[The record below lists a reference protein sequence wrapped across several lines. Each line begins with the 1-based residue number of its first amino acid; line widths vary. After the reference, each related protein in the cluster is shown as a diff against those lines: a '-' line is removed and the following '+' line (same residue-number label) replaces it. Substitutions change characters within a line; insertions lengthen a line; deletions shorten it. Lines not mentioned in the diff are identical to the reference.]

1 MKNKLLFFILMLF
14 IGLPVF
20 SQLNQ
25 NRTDANSQLQS
36 VLQASSV
43 NSSAAQNVMLAR
55 SSVDYRVTQG
65 DIYTLAYTAGT
76 NQISYIINVDASYR
90 IRVSNMGIVN
100 GAGKTF
106 LQLRN
111 EIETIVSNNYPMS
124 GVQLILTQPATFR
137 VLVKGEVI
145 SAGEIYA
152 WALSRLSS
160 LVLLSEVNSNSQ
172 VQNQDQNQI
181 QIQGQN
187 QGYIQGQNQNQ
198 IQNQALNQAQSQGQN
213 LNWSQI
219 HANNSSNLLTNYASL
234 RDITVKSSNG
244 QTMTYDL
251 FRARRLGDLSQDPY
265 LRPGDEITFNRVK
278 RAVMITGEVER
289 PGVYQLLDGE
299 NIKELIEFY
308 GSGFTAEAD
317 RTRLELTRLVNSNEV
332 SGNKIFLTEN
342 NIADNYALENYDIIN
357 IPKITQLQPVLFI
370 EGAVI
375 NTNTTSTEESL
386 TASNRLIVRFNS
398 GETYDSLI
406 RRIENWFSEVSD
418 TQNSYIMRD
427 EQRLP
432 INLNMALYDANY
444 RGDLLIQENDVL
456 VIPFRQYFVSVAGA
470 VVNPGRYPYIP
481 DRDWEYYI
489 GLAGGFIPDRNTNN
503 SITIVDFNGKRI
515 NKTDI
520 ITPETTITANTNHF
534 LYYFNQYAPVITTA
548 LTVITSLFTVL
559 TYINNR

>member
-1 MKNKLLFFILMLF
+1 MLF
-14 IGLPVF
+14 TVLPVF
-20 SQLNQ
+20 SQVNQ
-25 NRTDANSQLQS
+25 NRTASNSQIQNI
-36 VLQASSV
+36 LQASFD

-65 DIYTLAYTAGT
+65 DIYTLVYAAGV
-76 NQISYIINVDASYR
+76 NQITYVINVDASYR

-111 EIETIVSNNYPMS
+111 EIETIVANNYPMS

-137 VLVKGEVI
+137 VIVKGEVLA
-145 SAGEIYA
+145 AGEIYA

-160 LVLLSEVNSNSQ
+160 LVMMSELNSNSQ
-172 VQNQDQNQI
+172 VQNRDQNQL
-181 QIQGQN
+181 QAQNQGQN
-187 QGYIQGQNQNQ
+187 QAQNQGQNQNQ
-198 IQNQALNQAQSQGQN
+198 AQGQT
-213 LNWSQI
+213 WSQI
-219 HANNSSNLLTNYASL
+219 YANNSSNLLTNFSSL

-244 QTMTYDL
+244 QTVTYDL

-299 NIKELIEFY
+299 NIKELLEFY
-308 GSGFTAEAD
+308 GNGFTPEAD
-317 RTRLELTRLVNSNEV
+317 RTRLELTRLINSNDV
-332 SGNKIFLTEN
+332 SGNKIFITESD
-342 NIADNYALENYDIIN
+342 ITDNYALENYDIIN

-375 NTNTTSTEESL
+375 NTSNTSTEESL
-386 TASNRLIVRFNS
+386 AASNRLTVRFNN
-398 GETYDSLI
+398 GETYASLI
-406 RRIENWFSEVSD
+406 RRIEGWFYEVSD
-418 TQNSYIMRD
+418 TQNSYILRD
-427 EQRLP
+427 EQRIP
-432 INLNMALYDANY
+432 INLNLALYDANY
-444 RGDLLIQENDVL
+444 RDELLIQENDVL

-489 GLAGGFIPDRNTNN
+489 GLAGGFIPDRNANN
-503 SITIVDFNGKRI
+503 SITIMDFNGRRM

-520 ITPETTITANTNHF
+520 ITPEATITANTNHF
-534 LYYFNQYAPVITTA
+534 LYYFNQYAPIVTTA
-548 LTVITSLFTVL
+548 LTVVTSLFTVL